1 MTEDQFRGLMRAEAE
16 RVGAQAPPPN
26 TAASWHAARRARAMR
41 LHLLFNIAG
50 WAIRVGV
57 AALLGVTMWVD
68 PNALPA
74 AAVPSLLLLWLSGGI
89 VRQAPRP
96 ADRHRL
102 TAG

>member
-1 MTEDQFRGLMRAEAE
+1 MTEDQFRLLMRAEAE

-41 LHLLFNIAG
+41 LHHFFNVAG

-57 AALLGVTMWVD
+57 AALLGVTMWLD

-74 AAVPSLLLLWLSGGI
+74 AAVPSLLLLWLTGGI
-89 VRQAPRP
+89 VRRAPRA
-96 ADRHRL
+96 ADRL
-102 TAG
+102 TPG